1 MSPRVHGAL
10 APDMSDTSE
19 LRAGNHW
26 RWRLIALAT
35 IVFGAMALRWPHLD
49 LRPMHN
55 DEAVNAV
62 NFTRPLW
69 EKGVYVYDPNEYHG
83 PSLHFAALPFL
94 WLSPA
99 RDFSQVTERTLRLVP
114 LFFGMVL
121 IVLLWWLR
129 DALGGAAMLW
139 AGLLTALS

>member
-1 MSPRVHGAL
+1 MRYPQL
-10 APDMSDTSE
+10 A
-19 LRAGNHW
+19 
-26 RWRLIALAT
+26 
-35 IVFGAMALRWPHLD
+35 

-83 PSLHFAALPFL
+83 PTLHFAALPFL

-114 LFFGMVL
+114 LFFGVVL

-139 AGLLTALS
+139 AGLLTALSPAMVFYSRYYIHEMLLVCFTMLVLVAGCRYYRRRQVTWAVV